1 MTTLAPHQQRVVD
14 EKTELSDRLSK
25 LLNFFHTPIFAGLDA
40 AEKARLRSQA
50 RFMDGYCAVLEERIA
65 AFSTPAVQ
73 FQPAPTR
80 VLTEHSGCG
89 QGAQV
94 DQLRVSLYP
103 GDRVLLEMGPYS
115 AALAKA

>member
-25 LLNFFHTPIFAGLDA
+25 LLNFFHTPIFASLDA
-40 AEKARLRSQA
+40 AEKTRLRNQA
-50 RFMDGYCAVLEERIA
+50 RFMDGYAAVLEERIA
-65 AFSTPAVQ
+65 AFGEVA
-73 FQPAPTR
+73 APTR

-94 DQLRVSLYP
+94 DQLSVTLHP
-103 GDRVLLEMGPYS
+103 GDRVLLEMGKYS
-115 AALAKA
+115 AALAKT